1 MSSQLQDAARDAR
14 IAQRQVLSEPLA
26 YRPIDCVH
34 DVAVKGV
41 SPPRLM
47 TRVLPAVSPTDHRL
61 ITLRSEIGN
70 CDVLGFL
77 QGARRVL
84 LSGGGGGG
92 ADFYTPPC

>member
-1 MSSQLQDAARDAR
+1 M
-14 IAQRQVLSEPLA
+14 
-26 YRPIDCVH
+26 
-34 DVAVKGV
+34 
-41 SPPRLM
+41 M
-47 TRVLPAVSPTDHRL
+47 TRVLPAVPPTDHRL

-92 ADFYTPPC
+92 GQISILLHVSTGCNLIFLRCNTRI